1 MLDQLRD
8 HLRQLTAIPGISGHE
23 DPIIRYMTAV
33 LKPHAHELRVDAL
46 GNVIARTG
54 RGGGPRIAVL
64 AHIDTIGLMVQ
75 RPIGLGLFGVV
86 SVGGV
91 NLKALPGAAVQVHT
105 GQGAFASVIGV
116 RSQHLARPG
125 DLERGI
131 DDVYVQ
137 VLDAAAPVEITT
149 PVTYAP
155 AFYAADDLISAP
167 YLDNRAGCAVLLEVA
182 ARCADLPAEIYLVG
196 TVQEETTGS
205 GAHLAL
211 TAIQPDAAIFVDA
224 ALSYDTPDTVRFG
237 AVRLGAG
244 PVLIAYLYVSGMNAW
259 HAHPGLHAHLK
270 GCAQAAG
277 ISYQQ
282 DAAQGIISDARS
294 VIWSGVPSA
303 LIGLPTRSK
312 HAPLEM
318 ANLRDL
324 AASVDLLL
332 AFLQEPLPNLARG

>member
-23 DPIIRYMTAV
+23 DPIIRHIAAALQPYAR
-33 LKPHAHELRVDAL
+33 ELRIDAL

-75 RPIGLGLFGVV
+75 RPLGPGLFGVV
-86 SVGGV
+86 PVGGV
-91 NLKALPGAAVQVHT
+91 NLKALPGAALQFHT
-105 GQGAFASVIGV
+105 EQGAFAGVVGV

-125 DLERGI
+125 DLERSMEDI
-131 DDVYVQ
+131 YVQ
-137 VLDAAAPVEITT
+137 LLDVAAPVEITT

-155 AFYAADDLISAP
+155 AFYAADEIVSAP
-167 YLDNRAGCAVLLEVA
+167 YLDNRAGCAVLLELA
-182 ARCADLPAEIYLVG
+182 AHCADLPAEIYLVG

-211 TAIQPDAAIFVDA
+211 AAIQPDAAIFVDA
-224 ALSYDTPDTVRFG
+224 ALSHDTPDTARFG

-259 HAHPGLHAHLK
+259 HAHPGLRAHLK
-270 GCAQAAG
+270 TCAQAAG
-277 ISYQQ
+277 IAIQQ
-282 DAAQGIISDARS
+282 DAAHGIISDARS

-312 HAPLEM
+312 HAPLET

-332 AFLQEPLPNLARG
+332 AFLQQPLPNLTRG